1 MAHSGTGGGLLGFP
15 RMSRDL
21 SPKRFTLVL
30 AAVLAVGREVL
41 GRATH
46 KEDRA
51 ERPGQDGAVTI
62 RAKGPDSGPVM
73 SESTSKTILRN
84 VQDILWANL
93 PLEDGLPDAA
103 TIYML
108 RAILQLPL
116 VRTAIDGDDIAAN
129 FVLRSMRT
137 ILADETL
144 PPCKLLSRL
153 WQLEAETNGIL
164 GTATTSD

>member
-1 MAHSGTGGGLLGFP
+1 
-15 RMSRDL
+15 
-21 SPKRFTLVL
+21 
-30 AAVLAVGREVL
+30 
-41 GRATH
+41 
-46 KEDRA
+46 
-51 ERPGQDGAVTI
+51 
-62 RAKGPDSGPVM
+62 M

-93 PLEDGLPDAA
+93 PLDDGLPDAA

-164 GTATTSD
+164 RTATTSD